1 MTTLLLALHTADAY
15 LAIALMGV
23 AAVYGFAAHRQHPA
37 YVSRGYKTVLVSGAA
52 LLAIQVLIGLT
63 MLASGLRPADV
74 LHIAIY
80 GALSPLVLPGAY
92 FYVRGRGR
100 GHPNLAFALVS
111 LFLFA
116 FLIRALFTA

>member
-1 MTTLLLALHTADAY
+1 MTTLLLTLHIADAY
-15 LAIALMGV
+15 LAIALMGI
-23 AAVYGFAAHRQHPA
+23 AAFYGLAAHRRHPVS
-37 YVSRGYKTVLVSGAA
+37 VSRGYRALLIGGAA
-52 LLAIQVLIGLT
+52 VLALQAPIGLA

-74 LHIAIY
+74 LHIAVY

-116 FLIRALFTA
+116 FLIRALFTV

>member
-1 MTTLLLALHTADAY
+1 MTSLLLALHTADAY
-15 LAIALMGV
+15 LAIALMGI
-23 AAVYGFAAHRQHPA
+23 AAVYGLAAHRRRPA
-37 YVSRGYKTVLVSGAA
+37 SVSPGYRAVLIAGAA
-52 LLAIQVLIGLT
+52 VLALQVLIGLA
-63 MLASGLRPADV
+63 MLASGLRSSTV

-80 GALSPLVLPGAY
+80 GALSPLALPGAY

-100 GHPNLAFALVS
+100 GHPNLAFALAS